1 MSTATNKVKA
11 YAAASL
17 GAAFEATEVD
27 RRDVR
32 EHDVS
37 IKVLYCG
44 ICHTDIHMWRNEWG
58 NAHYPMVPGHE
69 IVGVVD
75 AVGSKVTKFKV
86 GQNVGIGCIVNT
98 CNTCDHCASDLE
110 PHCRQGMTMTYS
122 DPDKISGGF
131 TFGGYSERIVVEDR
145 YVLNIP
151 EGLALDQAAPLLCA
165 GITVYTPLKKA
176 KIGPGKTVGVV
187 GIGGLGHMALKL
199 AHALK
204 AHVIAFTS
212 NIKKKDELISL
223 GADEV
228 VVTSDEE
235 ALKSFAN
242 KIDLIIDTVS
252 APHDVVPF
260 INTLVFEGTYNVVG
274 GPPAPF
280 QIPAMPLLFKRI
292 NFTGSAIGG
301 IPSTQEMLDLCAAN
315 NIGATIELLPLADV
329 NKALERLEKGDVRYR
344 FVLDV
349 KNAFGN

>member
-1 MSTATNKVKA
+1 
-11 YAAASL
+11 
-17 GAAFEATEVD
+17 
-27 RRDVR
+27 
-32 EHDVS
+32 
-37 IKVLYCG
+37 
-44 ICHTDIHMWRNEWG
+44 
-58 NAHYPMVPGHE
+58 
-69 IVGVVD
+69 
-75 AVGSKVTKFKV
+75 
-86 GQNVGIGCIVNT
+86 
-98 CNTCDHCASDLE
+98 
-110 PHCRQGMTMTYS
+110 MTYS
-122 DPDKISGGF
+122 DPDKIYGGF

-176 KIGPGKTVGVV
+176 KIGPGKIVGVV